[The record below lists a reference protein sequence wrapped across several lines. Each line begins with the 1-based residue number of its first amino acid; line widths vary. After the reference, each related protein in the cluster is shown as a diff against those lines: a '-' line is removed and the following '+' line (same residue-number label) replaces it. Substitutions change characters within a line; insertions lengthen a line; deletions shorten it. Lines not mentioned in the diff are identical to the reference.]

1 MTEEVGDSVTT
12 AADGGAPHGL
22 AWTGGAGAL
31 RTGWKRIGVGVCA
44 SGDVRGGAALQ
55 IEGRL
60 AL

>member
-1 MTEEVGDSVTT
+1 MEPLTGED
-12 AADGGAPHGL
+12 AADDGGGPHGI

-44 SGDVRGGAALQ
+44 SDDVRSGAGLQ
-55 IEGRL
+55 VEGRL